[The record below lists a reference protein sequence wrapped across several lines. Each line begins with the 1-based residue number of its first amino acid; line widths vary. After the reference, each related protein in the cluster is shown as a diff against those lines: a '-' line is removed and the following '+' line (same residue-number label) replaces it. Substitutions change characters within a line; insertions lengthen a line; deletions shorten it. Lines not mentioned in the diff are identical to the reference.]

1 VTAAAGPSPLGS
13 VRRRLLA
20 GGAWAVGGQLA
31 TAVLGLPTG
40 FVLARL
46 LTPSDMGNFVL
57 ALSLAWFGTTVGC
70 VGLNQVMVRFVAESL
85 ATGRPERAGRVV
97 RLVFRLGV
105 PGAAT
110 SGLLY
115 AAFGGAF
122 EERVFDAPVL
132 VALTGL
138 VACWIVALCLQSLV
152 ADAFRGWGDLRR
164 ASLFGGPL
172 ATALLLGGL
181 ATLWAVDGRAELGD
195 VLVLLAGSVLA
206 SCLAGGWALR
216 RKLRT
221 LPAGT
226 GKEPDAT
233 TNGSDATTNGS
244 DASDTSDG
252 VRAARV
258 LRIALPLLVS
268 NVSLIAFS
276 QADLW
281 IMGAFRPKQ
290 EVAVYGVIS
299 RVVAVV
305 AAPNVIL
312 SAVMPPLVAELYA
325 RGRRR
330 ELERVLR
337 TTATAAAVPSLAAT
351 VVFVVA
357 GGPLLGIVYGGFYG
371 QGAFALALLSL
382 GQLATVWFGSCG
394 IALVMS
400 GHHQLMLALSIATG
414 VLTVAAELA
423 VVRSTGIV
431 GVAAA
436 SAAGI
441 ALLHVATWA
450 VVRARTGVRTH
461 AAPSALP
468 ELLQRALERPGPPE
482 SAREAVHDGA

>member
-1 VTAAAGPSPLGS
+1 
-13 VRRRLLA
+13 
-20 GGAWAVGGQLA
+20 
-31 TAVLGLPTG
+31 
-40 FVLARL
+40 
-46 LTPSDMGNFVL
+46 
-57 ALSLAWFGTTVGC
+57 
-70 VGLNQVMVRFVAESL
+70 
-85 ATGRPERAGRVV
+85 
-97 RLVFRLGV
+97 
-105 PGAAT
+105 
-110 SGLLY
+110 
-115 AAFGGAF
+115 
-122 EERVFDAPVL
+122 
-132 VALTGL
+132 
-138 VACWIVALCLQSLV
+138 
-152 ADAFRGWGDLRR
+152 
-164 ASLFGGPL
+164 
-172 ATALLLGGL
+172 
-181 ATLWAVDGRAELGD
+181 
-195 VLVLLAGSVLA
+195 
-206 SCLAGGWALR
+206 
-216 RKLRT
+216 
-221 LPAGT
+221 
-226 GKEPDAT
+226 
-233 TNGSDATTNGS
+233 
-244 DASDTSDG
+244 
-252 VRAARV
+252 
-258 LRIALPLLVS
+258 
-268 NVSLIAFS
+268 
-276 QADLW
+276 
-281 IMGAFRPKQ
+281 MGAFRPKQ